1 MTHGAEWG
9 SPWSQSEDRFDHLA
23 QVVEELLKQFDDR
36 PNFLLMVQFLGERL
50 QALEENIFDT
60 HWFRYINT
68 AAGKNLDL
76 WGVLLGQVREGL
88 TDERYRALL
97 KTRYQTLFGRRTVDA
112 MLEVIN
118 VITAGFAITYT
129 LVEDFPATIL
139 VEFLSIDNDT
149 GEFWN
154 RIIRG
159 PKPEGVR
166 LVVKISDVPAEMLDL
181 DDASQGWDDASI
193 GLAHSFDAP

>member
-1 MTHGAEWG
+1 MTHGAQWG
-9 SPWSQSEDRFDHLA
+9 SPWSQSEDRFDHLV
-23 QVVEELLKQFDDR
+23 QVLEELLKQFDDR
-36 PNFLLMVQFLGERL
+36 PNFLLVVQFLAERF

-60 HWFRYINT
+60 NWFRYVDQ
-68 AAGKNLDL
+68 AHGRNLDL
-76 WGVLLGQVREGL
+76 LGILLGQVREGL

-97 KTRYQTLFGRRTVDA
+97 KTRYQTLFGRRNVDA

-118 VITAGFAITYT
+118 VVTSGFAITYT
-129 LVEDFPATIL
+129 LVEDFPATIV
-139 VEFLSIDNDT
+139 VEFLGIDNDT

-166 LVVKISDVPAEMLDL
+166 LVTKIVDVPDTLLDL
-181 DDASQGWDDASI
+181 DDAAQGWDDASI

>member
-1 MTHGAEWG
+1 MTHGAEHG
-9 SPWSQSEDRFDHLA
+9 SPWSQTEDRFDHLA
-23 QVVEELLKQFDDR
+23 AVLEELLKQFDDR
-36 PNFLLMVQFLGERL
+36 PNFLLMVQFLAERL
-50 QALEENIFDT
+50 QSVEEAIFDT

-68 AAGKNLDL
+68 AQGKNLDL

-118 VITAGFAITYT
+118 VITSGFAITYT
-129 LVEDFPATIL
+129 LTEQFPATI
-139 VEFLSIDNDT
+139 VVHFLGIDNDT
-149 GEFWN
+149 GAFWN

-166 LVVKISDVPAEMLDL
+166 LVTKIVDVPAALLDL
-181 DDASQGWDDASI
+181 DDATQGLDDASI